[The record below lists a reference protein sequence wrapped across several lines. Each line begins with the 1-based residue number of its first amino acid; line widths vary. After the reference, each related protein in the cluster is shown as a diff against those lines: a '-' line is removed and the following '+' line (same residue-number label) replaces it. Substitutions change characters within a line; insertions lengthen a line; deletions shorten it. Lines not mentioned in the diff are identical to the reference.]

1 MDSLSDEISNW
12 INKNQLKYGGLYEDK
27 YEIDNLIDEYSNNNY
42 LNNDEENNNEYNT
55 NNIMLGGEYQS
66 YDEKNY
72 DKGILRINITKDKN
86 AQPKDYVFEYRYTK
100 DNTLVKNKETLD
112 RIISLKIP
120 YVWDYVWISNDPKTP
135 IQVIGHDKSGKKQYL
150 YNKQHILESATKKFQ
165 NLTLLVQLMPKLQE
179 LINKHSKNK
188 NYYDK
193 KYILSTII
201 QIILLS
207 GMRAGKEFH
216 AKKSDTYGITS
227 LRKKHVHIK
236 DDKVIFN
243 FKGKSNIMHYHEIKD
258 PEIIKHIKELLK
270 LCKNNDD
277 KLFHYKKN
285 GEIKKIDEF
294 TLNNYLHKY
303 LHPKIVIKD
312 LRTYLVNYLLIK
324 NILNECKKNKLNTLD
339 NNKITDKLLK
349 KITRN
354 AIKETANFIQHTI
367 SVSKKNYIDPRI
379 INKFINNHK
388 YFISNINKRP
398 SDILFE
404 ITQDKIIVD
413 E

>member
-1 MDSLSDEISNW
+1 MDEISNW
-12 INKNQLKYGGLYEDK
+12 IDKYNLKYGGLYEDK
-27 YEIDNLIDEYSNNNY
+27 EEINNLIDNY
-42 LNNDEENNNEYNT
+42 T
-55 NNIMLGGEYQS
+55 NFDNLLLGGEYKS
-66 YDEKNY
+66 FDEKNY

-86 AQPKDYVFEYRYTK
+86 ISPKDYAFEYRYTK
-100 DNTLVKNKETLD
+100 DNTIVKDKNILD
-112 RIISLKIP
+112 RINDLKIP
-120 YVWDYVWISNDPKTP
+120 YVWDYVWISIDPKTP

-150 YNKQHILESATKKFQ
+150 YNKEHIYNSIAKKFN
-165 NLTLLVQLMPKLQE
+165 NLTLLVQLMPKLQN
-179 LINKHSKNK
+179 IIKKHSNT
-188 NYYDK
+188 NNFYDK

-201 QIILLS
+201 QIILLT

-216 AKKSDTYGITS
+216 AKKSNTYGITS
-227 LRKKHVHIK
+227 LRKKHVHVK
-236 DDKVIFN
+236 NDKIIFN
-243 FKGKSNIMHYHEIKD
+243 FKGKSNIMHYHEITD
-258 PEIIKHIKELLK
+258 PQIVKHIKELLK
-270 LCKNNDD
+270 LCKDDND

-303 LHPKIVIKD
+303 LHPDIVIKD

-324 NILNECKKNKLNTLD
+324 NIIKNIKKYKLN
-339 NNKITDKLLK
+339 NSNSNEKLLK
-349 KITRN
+349 KIARN

-379 INKFINNHK
+379 IHKFINNYK
-388 YFISNINKRP
+388 YFINNINKRP

-404 ITQDKIIVD
+404 ITNDKVIID

>member
-1 MDSLSDEISNW
+1 MSEISDWFN
-12 INKNQLKYGGLYEDK
+12 NYQLKYGGIFEDK
-27 YEIDNLIDEYSNNNY
+27 YDIDNLINEYSSYDYNNF
-42 LNNDEENNNEYNT
+42 
-55 NNIMLGGEYQS
+55 IIGGEFKS

-86 AQPKDYVFEYRYTK
+86 ENTNPKDFIFEYRYTK
-100 DNTLVKNKETLD
+100 NNEIVKDKDTLE
-112 RIISLKIP
+112 RINNLKIP
-120 YVWDYVWISNDPKTP
+120 YVWDYVWISNNPDTP

-150 YNKQHILESATKKFQ
+150 YNKKHILESATKKFN
-165 NLTLLVQLMPKLQE
+165 NLTLLVQLMPKLQKI
-179 LINKHSKNK
+179 INEHSKTN

-193 KYILSTII
+193 KKILSTIV
-201 QIILLS
+201 QIILLT

-216 AKKSDTYGITS
+216 AKKSNTYGITS
-227 LRKKHVHIK
+227 LRKKHIHIK
-236 DDKVIFN
+236 DDKIIFN

-258 PEIIKHIKELLK
+258 PEIIKHIKELVK
-270 LCKNNDD
+270 LCKDNND

-303 LHPKIVIKD
+303 LHKDIVIKD

-324 NILNECKKNKLNTLD
+324 NIIKECKKNKS
-339 NNKITDKLLK
+339 KEFKEKELK

-379 INKFINNHK
+379 INKFINNYK
-388 YFISNINKRP
+388 YFTDNINKRP
-398 SDILFE
+398 SDLLYE
-404 ITQDKIIVD
+404 ITQDNVIID

>member
-1 MDSLSDEISNW
+1 MDSEINDW
-12 INKNQLKYGGLYEDK
+12 LNNNNLKYGGIFEDK
-27 YEIDNLIDEYSNNNY
+27 YEIDELINKYSNNNY
-42 LNNDEENNNEYNT
+42 L
-55 NNIMLGGEYQS
+55 IGGDFKS
-66 YDEKNY
+66 FDEKNY

-86 AQPKDYVFEYRYTK
+86 ANPKDFVFEYRFTK
-100 DNTLVKNKETLD
+100 DNSIVKDKDILN
-112 RIISLKIP
+112 RINDLKIP
-120 YVWDYVWISNDPKTP
+120 YVWDYVWISIDPNTP

-150 YNKQHILESATKKFQ
+150 YNKKHIIESITKKFN
-165 NLTLLVQLMPKLQE
+165 NLNLLVKLMPKLQK
-179 LINKHSKNK
+179 LIKLHSNT
-188 NYYDK
+188 NNFYDK
-193 KYILSTII
+193 KYILATII
-201 QIILLS
+201 QIILLT

-258 PEIIKHIKELLK
+258 KNIVNHIKELLK
-270 LCKNNDD
+270 LCNNNDD

-303 LHPKIVIKD
+303 LHPDIVIKD

-324 NILNECKKNKLNTLD
+324 NILKLCKKFNKKDFNE
-339 NNKITDKLLK
+339 KELK

-379 INKFINNHK
+379 INKFINNYK
-388 YFISNINKRP
+388 YFIENINTRP
-398 SDILFE
+398 SDILYN
-404 ITQDKIIVD
+404 ITQDNIIVD